1 MNKYGYFKVAS
12 ALPSVRVADCE
23 YNAERTVEMMRRAA
37 ERGVRVVVFPELGL
51 TAASCGDLLRQPMLL
66 AAAEKALERVAK
78 ASGEL
83 GIAAIVGLPIAVGER
98 IFNCAAV
105 VADGQV
111 AGVVPKQHIPN
122 FGEWQQGRWFAS
134 GAGFEQCAL
143 ADYAGQQVQFG
154 CDQLFVVDGV
164 CFGVEIGT
172 DSTFAA
178 DEKSVSYVSWTDAS
192 DDPENPNSCIRTTAK
207 QRLDVLP
214 WLSDG
219 NPVKGESVTDE
230 ASFKK
235 QVMPAAE
242 RHGGK
247 VLVGY
252 ASGVVKA
259 IEIEEDADAAKVF
272 KKIAP
277 ELAQKAAK
285 GTKAK
290 KGKKS
295 RRDEADDE
303 EE

>member
-1 MNKYGYFKVAS
+1 MKLHN
-12 ALPSVRVADCE
+12 SV
-23 YNAERTVEMMRRAA
+23 RRAA
-37 ERGVRVVVFPELGL
+37 GFTLMELLVVIAILVTLASVAGTAIYSHMGVGDESKCRAHLEQLHQLGIKYSQDIAHTGLLPTSGMDDDEDTETVNENDGWWLSVAPEL
-51 TAASCGDLLRQPMLL
+51 D
-66 AAAEKALERVAK
+66 
-78 ASGEL
+78 
-83 GIAAIVGLPIAVGER
+83 
-98 IFNCAAV
+98 AV
-105 VADGQV
+105 VYPRKMGGKMKVSSIFHCPSDKRAQV
-111 AGVVPKQHIPN
+111 
-122 FGEWQQGRWFAS
+122 
-134 GAGFEQCAL
+134 GA
-143 ADYAGQQVQFG
+143 
-154 CDQLFVVDGV
+154 
-164 CFGVEIGT
+164 

-277 ELAQKAAK
+277 ELAKKADK
-285 GTKAK
+285 GTKTK

-295 RRDEADDE
+295 RRDEVVDE

>member
-1 MNKYGYFKVAS
+1 MNKYGYIKVAS

-66 AAAEKALERVAK
+66 AAAEQALERVAK

-143 ADYAGQQVQFG
+143 ANYAGQKVQFG
-154 CDQLFVVDGV
+154 HPSMTLFNQNLLVIYL
-164 CFGVEIGT
+164 ETARNKT
-172 DSTFAA
+172 DPTDCSTPGFPVFRYLPEFA
-178 DEKSVSYVSWTDAS
+178 
-192 DDPENPNSCIRTTAK
+192 
-207 QRLDVLP
+207 
-214 WLSDG
+214 
-219 NPVKGESVTDE
+219 
-230 ASFKK
+230 
-235 QVMPAAE
+235 
-242 RHGGK
+242 
-247 VLVGY
+247 
-252 ASGVVKA
+252 
-259 IEIEEDADAAKVF
+259 
-272 KKIAP
+272 
-277 ELAQKAAK
+277 
-285 GTKAK
+285 
-290 KGKKS
+290 
-295 RRDEADDE
+295 
-303 EE
+303 